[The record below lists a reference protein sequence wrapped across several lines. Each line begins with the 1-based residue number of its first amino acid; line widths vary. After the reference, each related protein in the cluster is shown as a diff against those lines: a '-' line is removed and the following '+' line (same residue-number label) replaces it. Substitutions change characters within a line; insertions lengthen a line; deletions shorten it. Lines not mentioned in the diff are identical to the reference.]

1 MEKIRVNASRQYDI
15 YIGRG
20 AISSLPELLGDTLT
34 KKRFAIVTDDN
45 VEKYHLATLKSA
57 LGAAGENAPV
67 FVFEHGEKSKNMEN
81 LASILE
87 FLAENRITRT
97 DMVIALGGG
106 VVGDITGLA
115 SAMYLR
121 GVEFIQIPTTLVS
134 CVDSSVGGKCAVDL
148 RAGKNLAGVFAQPS
162 MVVCDTATLDTLP
175 PEEFSCGMAEV
186 IKYGIGFDREL
197 FDMTLGDIRG
207 QIDEIVAR
215 CVSIKR
221 DVVEADEFDLGE
233 RKKLNL
239 GHTLGHAVEKCSA
252 YAIPHGAAVGIGL
265 AAITR
270 AYLPE
275 ASEEVERALTH
286 SGLDITVPYSA
297 AELASAALADK
308 KRAGG
313 KISFVV
319 PTEIGKCV
327 LVDTPVEEI
336 ESIFERGIG

>member
-1 MEKIRVNASRQYDI
+1 MEIIRVNASKEYEI
-15 YIGRG
+15 HIGRG
-20 AISSLPELLGDTLT
+20 AIASLPSLLGEALV
-34 KKRFAIVTDDN
+34 KKRFAIITDDN
-45 VEKYHLATLKSA
+45 VEKYHLATLKSV
-57 LGAAGENAPV
+57 LGDAGADAPV
-67 FVFEHGEKSKNMEN
+67 YVFEHGEKSKNMDT
-81 LASILE
+81 LAGILE

-162 MVVCDTATLDTLP
+162 LVVCDTAMLDTLP
-175 PEEFSCGMAEV
+175 EEEFACGMAEV

-197 FDMTLGDIRG
+197 FDMTLGDVRG
-207 QIDEIVAR
+207 QIDAIVAR
-215 CVSIKR
+215 CVAIKR
-221 DVVEADEFDLGE
+221 DVVEEDEFDLGE

-239 GHTLGHAVEKCSA
+239 GHTLGHAVEKCSG
-252 YAIPHGAAVGIGL
+252 YAVPHGAAVGIGL

-270 AYLPE
+270 ACLPE
-275 ASEEVERALTH
+275 AYSEVERALKH
-286 SGLDITVPYSA
+286 SGLSVDVPYGA
-297 AELASAALADK
+297 EELATAAMADK

-313 KISFVV
+313 KISLVV
-319 PTEIGKCV
+319 PTGIGKCV
-327 LVDTPVEEI
+327 LADTPVEDI
-336 ESIFERGIG
+336 RAVFERGIG